1 LKYNIMIYCLCMKK
15 VTLFLLPFLLVSLL
29 AFSFKAEMA
38 IAQTEAVASSNA
50 RLGLLPTSKFYFLKE
65 WGRSIERFFTRKPI
79 ARAELE
85 LRTLEEKALEI
96 RALAD
101 KELKDNSAYKK
112 GLLGYQKTRVK
123 LVEDL
128 SEIPPEEAG
137 ARIDALIDKI
147 KEHLLQESDVIRPLE
162 IRFAE
167 DEDFKEELEKINID
181 DLLFENGEGLDFEED
196 LEEPADELIDEEEL
210 EKDTGAL
217 EELEKDLDDLIKED
231 LETETVVEPATDCGP
246 KPELAAPPG
255 GCEYTIKCVDK
266 KWDVKLICKEGFPGE
281 TP

>member
-1 LKYNIMIYCLCMKK
+1 MIYCLCMKK

-65 WGRSIERFFTRKPI
+65 WGRSIERFFTRKQI

-167 DEDFKEELEKINID
+167 DEDFKE
-181 DLLFENGEGLDFEED
+181 D

-281 TP
+281 T